1 MTRIV
6 LDEGA
11 GLAASRILIAGGAGF
26 IGSALARE
34 MIAHSHAQ
42 VLVFDSLTYATSPAA
57 LDAVRSDPRFSF
69 IRGDIA
75 DPAAVRAAIQSF
87 SPDVIINLAAESH
100 VDRSIDGPG
109 PFVNSNIV
117 GVFVLLQAA
126 LEHWRGL
133 EGEVAQAFRFHQ
145 VSTDEVFGS
154 LGPTGAFDETTR
166 YDPRSPYSA
175 TKAAADHLVRAWG
188 HTYGLPVVV
197 TNCSNNYGPFQFPE
211 KLIPLMILKALTGDS
226 LPVYGDGL
234 HVRDWLHVD
243 DHVRGLRAA
252 FERGAPGR
260 TYVFGGGAERTN
272 IELVRTLCAALDELA
287 PRADGRSYA
296 EAIAFV
302 EDRPGHDR
310 RYAVDPSRARA
321 DLGWEVR
328 VEFDQGIRET
338 VAWYLNHRDWW
349 EAIIDER
356 DAVARRGL
364 AGG

>member
-1 MTRIV
+1 MIRG
-6 LDEGA
+6 EGA

-26 IGSALARE
+26 IGSALVRE
-34 MIAHSHAQ
+34 MIANSHAH
-42 VLVFDSLTYATSPAA
+42 VRVFDSLTYATSPAA
-57 LDAVRSDPRFSF
+57 LDVVRADPRFSF
-69 IRGDIA
+69 VEGDISDA
-75 DPAAVRAAIQSF
+75 AAVRAAIGDF
-87 SPDVIINLAAESH
+87 EPDVIINLAAESH

-109 PFVNSNIV
+109 PFVDSNVV

-126 LEHWRGL
+126 LDHWRGL
-133 EGEVAQAFRFHQ
+133 AGEAAERFRFHQ

-211 KLIPLMILKALTGDS
+211 KLIPLMILKALGGEP

-234 HVRDWLHVD
+234 HVRDWLHVEQG
-243 DHVRGLRAA
+243 R
-252 FERGAPGR
+252 PGE

-272 IELVRTLCAALDELA
+272 LELVRGLCAALDDLA
-287 PRADGRSYA
+287 PRPDRRPHA
-296 EAIAFV
+296 ESIAFV

-310 RYAVDPSRARA
+310 RYAVDPSKARA
-321 DLGWEVR
+321 DLGWSAQIGFE
-328 VEFDQGIRET
+328 QGLRET
-338 VAWYLNHRDWW
+338 VAWYLEHRGWW
-349 EAIIDER
+349 EAILADR

>member
-1 MTRIV
+1 MIRG
-6 LDEGA
+6 EGA
-11 GLAASRILIAGGAGF
+11 GLAASRILVAGGAGF
-26 IGSALARE
+26 IGSALTRE
-34 MIAHSHAQ
+34 MIANSDAR

-57 LDAVRSDPRFSF
+57 LDTVRSNPRFTF
-69 IRGDIA
+69 VQGDIS
-75 DPAAVRAAIQSF
+75 DAALVRSTIRDFA
-87 SPDVIINLAAESH
+87 PDVIINLAAESH

-109 PFVNSNIV
+109 PFVDSNVV

-126 LEHWRGL
+126 LDHWRSLTG
-133 EGEVAQAFRFHQ
+133 AAAANFRFHQ

-154 LGPTGAFDETTR
+154 LGPTGAFAETTR

-197 TNCSNNYGPFQFPE
+197 TNCSNNYGPYQFPE
-211 KLIPLMILKALTGDS
+211 KLIPLMVLRALSGQS

-243 DHVRGLRAA
+243 DHVRGLRVA
-252 FERGAPGR
+252 FERGTPGE

-272 IELVRTLCAALDELA
+272 IDLVRTICAALDDLA
-287 PRADGRSYA
+287 PRHDGRPHA

-310 RYAVDPSRARA
+310 RYAVDPSKARA
-321 DLGWEVR
+321 DLGWSAQVGFEQGVR
-328 VEFDQGIRET
+328 DT
-338 VAWYLNHRDWW
+338 VAWYLERRDWW
-349 EAIIDER
+349 EAIIADR

>member
-1 MTRIV
+1 MIQG
-6 LDEGA
+6 EGA
-11 GLAASRILIAGGAGF
+11 GLAASRIMIAGGAGF
-26 IGSALARE
+26 IGSALTRE
-34 MIAHSHAQ
+34 MIANSDAR
-42 VLVFDSLTYATSPAA
+42 VLVFDSLTYATSPAV
-57 LDAVRSDPRFSF
+57 LDGVRADPRFGF
-69 IRGDIA
+69 VQGDIA
-75 DPAAVRAAIQSF
+75 DVALVRRTIEDFA
-87 SPDVIINLAAESH
+87 PDVIINLAAESH

-109 PFVNSNIV
+109 PFVDSNVV

-126 LEHWRGL
+126 LDHWRGL
-133 EGEVAQAFRFHQ
+133 RGAAAEAFRFHQ

-188 HTYGLPVVV
+188 HTYGLPVLV

-211 KLIPLMILKALTGDS
+211 KLIPLMVLRALAGQS

-252 FERGAPGR
+252 FERGRPGE
-260 TYVFGGGAERTN
+260 TWVFGGGAERTN
-272 IELVRTLCAALDELA
+272 IDLVRTICAALDALA
-287 PRADGRSYA
+287 PRPDGQA
-296 EAIAFV
+296 HAGAIAFV

-310 RYAVDPSRARA
+310 RYAVDPSKARA
-321 DLGWEVR
+321 DLGWEPQVGFERGVR
-328 VEFDQGIRET
+328 DT
-338 VAWYLNHRDWW
+338 VAWYLEHRDWW
-349 EAIIDER
+349 GAILADR

>member
-1 MTRIV
+1 M
-6 LDEGA
+6 
-11 GLAASRILIAGGAGF
+11 IAGGAGF
-26 IGSALARE
+26 IGSALVRE
-34 MIAHSHAQ
+34 MITRSGAH
-42 VLVFDSLTYATSPAA
+42 VLVFDSLTYATSSAA
-57 LDAVRSDPRFSF
+57 LDGARGDPRFAF
-69 IRGDIA
+69 VKGDIS
-75 DPAAVRAAIQSF
+75 DPSAVRRAIRDF
-87 SPDVIINLAAESH
+87 TPDVIINLAAETH

-109 PFVNSNIV
+109 PFVGSNIL

-126 LEHWRGL
+126 VDYWRGL
-133 EGEVAQAFRFHQ
+133 EGEAARAFRFHQ

-175 TKAAADHLVRAWG
+175 SKAAADHLVRAWG
-188 HTYGLPVVV
+188 HTYGLPVLV

-211 KLIPLMILKALTGDS
+211 KLIPLMVVKALSDEP

-234 HVRDWLHVD
+234 NVRDWLHVD

-252 FERGAPGR
+252 FEQGQPGE
-260 TYVFGGGAERTN
+260 TYVFGGQSERTN
-272 IELVRTLCAALDELA
+272 LDLVRAICAALDDLA
-287 PRADGRSYA
+287 PRADGRPHM

-310 RYAVDPSRARA
+310 RYAVDPSRASA
-321 DLGWEVR
+321 DLGWSPR
-328 VEFDQGIRET
+328 VSFERGIRET
-338 VAWYLNHRDWW
+338 VQWYLAHRDWW
-349 EAIIDER
+349 GGILHDR

>member
-1 MTRIV
+1 
-6 LDEGA
+6 
-11 GLAASRILIAGGAGF
+11 LAASRILIAGGAGF
-26 IGSALARE
+26 IGSALVRE
-34 MIAHSHAQ
+34 MTANSDAH
-42 VLVFDSLTYATSPAA
+42 VRVFDSLTYATSPAA
-57 LDAVRSDPRFSF
+57 LDAVRGDPRFSF
-69 IRGDIA
+69 VQGDIA
-75 DPAAVRAAIQSF
+75 DAAAVRATVQDFA
-87 SPDVIINLAAESH
+87 PDVIVNLAAESH

-109 PFVNSNIV
+109 PFVDSNIV

-126 LEHWRGL
+126 LDHWRAL
-133 EGEVAQAFRFHQ
+133 DGEAAAGFRFHQ

-211 KLIPLMILKALTGDS
+211 KLIPLMILRALGGQS

-234 HVRDWLHVD
+234 HVRDWLHVE

-252 FERGAPGR
+252 FERGEPGQ

-272 IELVRTLCAALDELA
+272 IDLVRMICAALDELS
-287 PRADGRSYA
+287 PRADGRPHA

-310 RYAVDPSRARA
+310 RYAVDPSKARA
-321 DLGWEVR
+321 ELGWSAHVAFEQGVR
-328 VEFDQGIRET
+328 DT
-338 VAWYLNHRDWW
+338 VAWYLEHRDWW
-349 EAIIDER
+349 GAILDDR
-356 DAVARRGL
+356 DAVARQGL
-364 AGG
+364 TSG

>member
-1 MTRIV
+1 
-6 LDEGA
+6 
-11 GLAASRILIAGGAGF
+11 LAASRILIAGGAGF
-26 IGSALARE
+26 IGSALVRE
-34 MIAHSHAQ
+34 MIANSNAR
-42 VLVFDSLTYATSPAA
+42 VRVFDSLTYATSPAA
-57 LDAVRSDPRFSF
+57 LDAVRADPRFSF
-69 IRGDIA
+69 VRGDIA
-75 DPAAVRAAIQSF
+75 DPVAVRAAIRDF
-87 SPDVIINLAAESH
+87 APDVIINLAAESH

-109 PFVNSNIV
+109 PFVDSNIV

-126 LEHWRGL
+126 LDHWRGL
-133 EGEVAQAFRFHQ
+133 DGQAADAFRFHQ

-188 HTYGLPVVV
+188 HTYGLPVIV

-211 KLIPLMILKALTGDS
+211 KLIPLTILKALGGQP

-252 FERGAPGR
+252 FETGRPGE

-272 IELVRTLCAALDELA
+272 IELVRTICAALDDLA
-287 PRADGRSYA
+287 PRTDGA
-296 EAIAFV
+296 PHAQAIAFV
-302 EDRPGHDR
+302 ADRPGHDR

-321 DLGWEVR
+321 DLGWSAA
-328 VEFDQGIRET
+328 VEFESGIRNV
-338 VAWYLNHRDWW
+338 VAWYLGRRDWW
-349 EAIIDER
+349 AAILDDR
-356 DAVARRGL
+356 NAVARRGL
-364 AGG
+364 SGG

>member
-1 MTRIV
+1 M
-6 LDEGA
+6 
-11 GLAASRILIAGGAGF
+11 AASRILVAGGAGF
-26 IGSALARE
+26 IGSALTRE
-34 MIAHSHAQ
+34 MIANSDAR

-57 LDAVRSDPRFSF
+57 LDGVRADPRFTF
-69 IRGDIA
+69 VQGDISDVA
-75 DPAAVRAAIQSF
+75 LVRSTIEDFA
-87 SPDVIINLAAESH
+87 PDVIINLAAESH

-109 PFVNSNIV
+109 PFVDSNVV

-126 LEHWRGL
+126 LDHWRGL
-133 EGEVAQAFRFHQ
+133 RGEAAEAFRFHQ

-154 LGPTGAFDETTR
+154 LGPAGAFDETTR

-188 HTYGLPVVV
+188 HTYGLPVLV

-211 KLIPLMILKALTGDS
+211 KLIPLMVLRALAGQS

-243 DHVRGLRAA
+243 DHVRGMRAA
-252 FERGAPGR
+252 FERGRPGE
-260 TYVFGGGAERTN
+260 TWVFGGGAERTN
-272 IELVRTLCAALDELA
+272 IDLVRTICAALDDLA
-287 PRADGRSYA
+287 PRPDGQA
-296 EAIAFV
+296 HAGAIAFV

-310 RYAVDPSRARA
+310 RYAVDPSKARA
-321 DLGWEVR
+321 DLGWEPQVGFEQGVR
-328 VEFDQGIRET
+328 DT
-338 VAWYLNHRDWW
+338 VAWYLEHSDWW
-349 EAIIDER
+349 GAILADR

>member
-1 MTRIV
+1 M
-6 LDEGA
+6 
-11 GLAASRILIAGGAGF
+11 AASRILIAGGAGF
-26 IGSALARE
+26 IGSALVRE
-34 MIAHSHAQ
+34 MIAHSDAH
-42 VLVFDSLTYATSPAA
+42 VRVFDSLTYATSPAA
-57 LDAVRSDPRFSF
+57 LDAVRGNPCFDFVE
-69 IRGDIA
+69 GDIA
-75 DPAAVRAAIQSF
+75 DPVAVRRAIEGF
-87 SPDVIINLAAESH
+87 APDVIINLAAESH

-109 PFVNSNIV
+109 PFVDSNIV

-126 LEHWRGL
+126 VDYWRGL
-133 EGEVAQAFRFHQ
+133 TGEAAQAFRFHQ

-188 HTYGLPVVV
+188 HTYGLPTIV

-211 KLIPLMILKALTGDS
+211 KLIPLTILRALAGQS

-252 FERGAPGR
+252 FERGEPGQ

-272 IELVRTLCAALDELA
+272 IELVRMICGALDALA
-287 PRADGRSYA
+287 PRADSRPHA

-310 RYAVDPSRARA
+310 RYAVDPSKARA
-321 DLGWEVR
+321 ELGWSADVG
-328 VEFDQGIRET
+328 FDQGIRDT
-338 VAWYLNHRDWW
+338 VAWYLEHRDWW
-349 EAIIDER
+349 SAIVEER
-356 DAVARRGL
+356 DAVGRRGL
-364 AGG
+364 AVG

>member
-1 MTRIV
+1 M
-6 LDEGA
+6 
-11 GLAASRILIAGGAGF
+11 IAGGAGF

-34 MIAHSHAQ
+34 MIANSQAR

-57 LDAVRSDPRFSF
+57 LDPVRADPRFGF
-69 IRGDIA
+69 VRGDIA
-75 DPAAVRAAIQSF
+75 DAVAVRAAIGDF
-87 SPDVIINLAAESH
+87 RPDVIVNLAAESH

-109 PFVNSNIV
+109 PFVDSNIV

-126 LEHWRGL
+126 LDHWRGL
-133 EGEVAQAFRFHQ
+133 SGRAAADFRFHQ

-188 HTYGLPVVV
+188 HTYGLPILV

-211 KLIPLMILKALTGDS
+211 KLIPLTILRALGGDS

-252 FERGAPGR
+252 FQQGQPGR

-272 IELVRTLCAALDELA
+272 IDLVGAICDALDELA
-287 PRADGRSYA
+287 PRADGRPHA
-296 EAIAFV
+296 QAIVLV

-310 RYAVDPSRARA
+310 RYAVDAARARA
-321 DLGWEVR
+321 DLGWAPRVPFGQGVR
-328 VEFDQGIRET
+328 DA
-338 VAWYLNHRDWW
+338 VAWYLEHRDWW
-349 EAIIDER
+349 RAILDDR

>member
-1 MTRIV
+1 MIRGK
-6 LDEGA
+6 GA

-26 IGSALARE
+26 IGSALTRE
-34 MIAHSHAQ
+34 MMANSDAR
-42 VLVFDSLTYATSPAA
+42 VLVIDSLTYATSPAA
-57 LDAVRSDPRFSF
+57 LGAVRADPRFAFVQGGIS
-69 IRGDIA
+69 D
-75 DPAAVRAAIQSF
+75 AALVRSTIEGFA
-87 SPDVIINLAAESH
+87 PDVIINLAAESH

-109 PFVNSNIV
+109 PFVDSNIV

-126 LEHWRGL
+126 LDHWRGL
-133 EGEVAQAFRFHQ
+133 TGMAAEAFRFHQ

-175 TKAAADHLVRAWG
+175 TKAAGDHLVRAWG
-188 HTYGLPVVV
+188 HTYGLPVLV

-211 KLIPLMILKALTGDS
+211 KLIPLTILRALGGQS

-252 FERGAPGR
+252 FEQGTPGE

-272 IELVRTLCAALDELA
+272 VDLVRTICAALDDLA
-287 PRADGRSYA
+287 PRPDGRPHA
-296 EAIAFV
+296 EAITHV

-310 RYAVDPSRARA
+310 RYAVDPSKARA
-321 DLGWEVR
+321 ELNWSPQVGFE
-328 VEFDQGIRET
+328 QGIRET
-338 VAWYLNHRDWW
+338 VAWYLERRDWW
-349 EAIIDER
+349 QAILADR

>member
-1 MTRIV
+1 M
-6 LDEGA
+6 
-11 GLAASRILIAGGAGF
+11 IAGGAGF
-26 IGSALARE
+26 IGSTLVRE
-34 MIAHSHAQ
+34 MIANSHAR
-42 VLVFDSLTYATSPAA
+42 VRVFDSLTYATSPVA

-69 IRGDIA
+69 VQGDIA
-75 DPAAVRAAIQSF
+75 DPIAVTAAIADFQ
-87 SPDVIINLAAESH
+87 PDVIINLAAESH

-109 PFVNSNIV
+109 PFVDSNIV

-133 EGEVAQAFRFHQ
+133 SGAAASGFRFHQ

-154 LGPTGAFDETTR
+154 LGPVGAFDETTR

-188 HTYGLPVVV
+188 HTYGLPTLV

-211 KLIPLMILKALTGDS
+211 KLIPLTILRALGGDS

-252 FERGAPGR
+252 FEHGEPGR

-272 IELVRTLCAALDELA
+272 IDLVRTICDALDDLA
-287 PRADGRSYA
+287 PRTDGRPHA
-296 EAIAFV
+296 QAIALV

-310 RYAVDPSRARA
+310 RYAVDAALARA
-321 DLGWEVR
+321 ALGWTPR
-328 VEFDQGIRET
+328 VAFDQGVRDT
-338 VAWYLNHRDWW
+338 VAWYLQHRDWW
-349 EAIIDER
+349 RAILDDR